1 MDSEDPNSCS
11 HLCIAIILTTEPG
24 PAHLPKKAVPVQW
37 PCSAVVRLEPCG
49 LAIPLDGGGQ
59 PPSFAASPAPSLSV
73 LSLNLV
79 LCQPPTHRSLYK
91 SVTKCRAL
99 GTVQGFPARLTV
111 SEESVNRP
119 EDSETSVAWT
129 HVLGSW
135 TNSQSASARLRAL
148 V

>member
-1 MDSEDPNSCS
+1 MFPPLYCNYFNHLARPSPLAKESRLCS
-11 HLCIAIILTTEPG
+11 VALLCCGPSRALWPGHTPRWWG
-24 PAHLPKKAVPVQW
+24 PA
-37 PCSAVVRLEPCG
+37 
-49 LAIPLDGGGQ
+49 
-59 PPSFAASPAPSLSV
+59 PSFAASPALRLSV

-79 LCQPPTHRSLYK
+79 PCQPPTHRSLYK

-99 GTVQGFPARLTV
+99 GTVQGFPARSTV